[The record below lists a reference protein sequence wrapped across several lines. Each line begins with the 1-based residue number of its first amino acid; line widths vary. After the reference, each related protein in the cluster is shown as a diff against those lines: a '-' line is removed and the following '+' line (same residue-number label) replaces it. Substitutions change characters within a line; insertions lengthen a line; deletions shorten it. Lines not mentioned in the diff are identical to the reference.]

1 MGDKFVSGHNTHLQ
15 LQGRVLWA
23 HETAS
28 SSVFWPFQFLPIMR
42 RGQPGMFKREKC
54 YSGSKAGGCYFNG
67 FLTKKGEAWKRLL
80 SSAMIELVMVDDA
93 ALMSMP

>member
-1 MGDKFVSGHNTHLQ
+1 
-15 LQGRVLWA
+15 
-23 HETAS
+23 
-28 SSVFWPFQFLPIMR
+28 
-42 RGQPGMFKREKC
+42 MFKREKC